1 MNNSNYLST
10 WAVNVA
16 PSPTLAVD
24 AKAKALKAAG
34 EDVCGFGA
42 GEPDFDTPSFIKEAC
57 MSALSE
63 GKTKYAP
70 AAGIPEL
77 RQALADQYHEYGVLD
92 KPNSAQVVAVDDSA
106 DIAVVYLDNGLDAG
120 LDIGMTASVYRGSE
134 KIGSVI
140 LVATEQ
146 YQSAAVILDLKAKQV
161 IQAGDY
167 VQLNTFRNS

>member
-1 MNNSNYLST
+1 MAHKGNILNTLIGSICLMFMLSVSVVS
-10 WAVNVA
+10 ASV
-16 PSPTLAVD
+16 PSYVTDGSGL
-24 AKAKALKAAG
+24 
-34 EDVCGFGA
+34 
-42 GEPDFDTPSFIKEAC
+42 
-57 MSALSE
+57 
-63 GKTKYAP
+63 YAS
-70 AAGIPEL
+70 
-77 RQALADQYHEYGVLD
+77 
-92 KPNSAQVVAVDDSA
+92 NSAQVVGVKDAA

>member
-1 MNNSNYLST
+1 MFMLSVSVVS
-10 WAVNVA
+10 ASV
-16 PSPTLAVD
+16 PSYVTDGSGL
-24 AKAKALKAAG
+24 
-34 EDVCGFGA
+34 
-42 GEPDFDTPSFIKEAC
+42 
-57 MSALSE
+57 
-63 GKTKYAP
+63 YAS
-70 AAGIPEL
+70 
-77 RQALADQYHEYGVLD
+77 
-92 KPNSAQVVAVDDSA
+92 NSAQVVAVKDSA

-146 YQSAAVILDLKAKQV
+146 YQSAAVILDLKAKEV

>member
-1 MNNSNYLST
+1 MTYKGNSQNTLIGSICLMLMLSVSVVS
-10 WAVNVA
+10 ASV
-16 PSPTLAVD
+16 PSYVTDGSGL
-24 AKAKALKAAG
+24 
-34 EDVCGFGA
+34 
-42 GEPDFDTPSFIKEAC
+42 
-57 MSALSE
+57 
-63 GKTKYAP
+63 YAS
-70 AAGIPEL
+70 
-77 RQALADQYHEYGVLD
+77 
-92 KPNSAQVVAVDDSA
+92 NSAQVVAVKDSA

-146 YQSAAVILDLKAKQV
+146 YQSAALILDLKAKQV